1 MLDYDETLN
10 QIVNEFIEKETEKTT
25 NKIISQMEKVLNN
38 LELQE
43 KTLSEIITNSIVM
56 DTTPGKML
64 EMIKEIFD
72 EFKRV
77 KSILIIDK

>member
-1 MLDYDETLN
+1 
-10 QIVNEFIEKETEKTT
+10 
-25 NKIISQMEKVLNN
+25 MEKVLNN

-56 DTTPGKML
+56 ETTPEVML
-64 EMIKEIFD
+64 EMIKKIFD

-77 KSILIIDK
+77 KKVY